1 MVYAHL
7 IIQKYLELGK
17 TVFNI
22 SFNKSNNLNNNKIMT
37 TIENLKQLESQL
49 TSLTKVYSGTLAA
62 ISLNEE
68 CRNITKVLKFLEEKE
83 EWYKCLYYK
92 HLLKDNINLLSD
104 KEIKEL
110 NNNWL
115 TSNDMM
121 KLCDKYNIE
130 YQTINFR
137 Q

>member
-22 SFNKSNNLNNNKIMT
+22 SVNKSNNLNNNKIMT
-37 TIENLKQLESQL
+37 TRENLKQLESQL

>member
-1 MVYAHL
+1 
-7 IIQKYLELGK
+7 
-17 TVFNI
+17 
-22 SFNKSNNLNNNKIMT
+22 MT

-49 TSLTKVYSGTLAA
+49 TSLEKVYSGTLAA

-68 CRNITKVLKFLEEKE
+68 CRNITKVLKFLEKEE

-115 TSNDMM
+115 TSNDMI

>member
-1 MVYAHL
+1 M
-7 IIQKYLELGK
+7 K
-17 TVFNI
+17 
-22 SFNKSNNLNNNKIMT
+22 

-49 TSLTKVYSGTLAA
+49 TFLSKVYSGTLAA
-62 ISLNEE
+62 ISLDEE

-104 KEIKEL
+104 REIKKL

-115 TSNDMM
+115 NSNDMM
-121 KLCDKYNIE
+121 ELCDKYNIE
-130 YQTINFR
+130 YQTIYFR
-137 Q
+137 

>member
-1 MVYAHL
+1 
-7 IIQKYLELGK
+7 
-17 TVFNI
+17 
-22 SFNKSNNLNNNKIMT
+22 MT
-37 TIENLKQLESQL
+37 TIENLKELESEL
-49 TSLTKVYSGTLAA
+49 NSLSKAYSGTLAS
-62 ISLNEE
+62 ISLDEE
-68 CRNITKVLKFLEEKE
+68 RRNITKVLKFLEEKE

-92 HLLKDNINLLSD
+92 HILKDNINLLSD

>member
-1 MVYAHL
+1 
-7 IIQKYLELGK
+7 
-17 TVFNI
+17 
-22 SFNKSNNLNNNKIMT
+22 MT
-37 TIENLKQLESQL
+37 TIEKLKELESEL
-49 TSLTKVYSGTLAA
+49 NSLSKVYSGTLAA
-62 ISLNEE
+62 TSLDEE
-68 CRNITKVLKFLEEKE
+68 CRHITKVLKFLEEKE
-83 EWYKCLYYK
+83 EWYKRLYYK

-115 TSNDMM
+115 NSNDMI

-130 YQTINFR
+130 YKTINFR

>member
-17 TVFNI
+17 TV
-22 SFNKSNNLNNNKIMT
+22 FNKSNNLNNNKIMT

>member
-1 MVYAHL
+1 M
-7 IIQKYLELGK
+7 E
-17 TVFNI
+17 
-22 SFNKSNNLNNNKIMT
+22 
-37 TIENLKQLESQL
+37 TIEKLKELEQEL
-49 TSLTKVYSGTLAA
+49 NSLSKVYSGTLAA
-62 ISLNEE
+62 ISLDEE
-68 CRNITKVLKFLEEKE
+68 RKHITKVLKFLEEKE
-83 EWYKCLYYK
+83 EWYKSLYYK

-104 KEIKEL
+104 KESKEL

-115 TSNDMM
+115 NSDDMM

>member
-1 MVYAHL
+1 M
-7 IIQKYLELGK
+7 K
-17 TVFNI
+17 
-22 SFNKSNNLNNNKIMT
+22 
-37 TIENLKQLESQL
+37 TIEKLKELEQEL
-49 TSLTKVYSGTLAA
+49 NSLSKVYSGTLAA
-62 ISLNEE
+62 TSLDEE
-68 CRNITKVLKFLEEKE
+68 CRHITKVLKFLEEKE

-92 HLLKDNINLLSD
+92 HILKNNIHLLSN

-115 TSNDMM
+115 NSNDMM

>member
-1 MVYAHL
+1 
-7 IIQKYLELGK
+7 
-17 TVFNI
+17 
-22 SFNKSNNLNNNKIMT
+22 MT
-37 TIENLKQLESQL
+37 AIEKLKELESEL
-49 TSLTKVYSGTLAA
+49 KFLSKAYSGTLAA

-68 CRNITKVLKFLEEKE
+68 RKHITKVLKFLEEKE

-92 HLLKDNINLLSD
+92 RILKDNTHLLSD
-104 KEIKEL
+104 KEIEKL

-115 TSNDMM
+115 NSNDMM

-130 YQTINFR
+130 YKTIHFR

>member
-1 MVYAHL
+1 MA
-7 IIQKYLELGK
+7 
-17 TVFNI
+17 
-22 SFNKSNNLNNNKIMT
+22 

-49 TSLTKVYSGTLAA
+49 TSLQKAYAGTLAA
-62 ISLNEE
+62 ITLYEE
-68 CRNITKVLKFLEEKE
+68 CKHITKVLKFLEEKE

-115 TSNDMM
+115 NSNDMM

-130 YQTINFR
+130 YHTINFR

>member
-1 MVYAHL
+1 
-7 IIQKYLELGK
+7 
-17 TVFNI
+17 
-22 SFNKSNNLNNNKIMT
+22 MT
-37 TIENLKQLESQL
+37 TIEKLKELESEL
-49 TSLTKVYSGTLAA
+49 EVLREAYSGTLAA

-68 CRNITKVLKFLEEKE
+68 RKHITKVLRFLEEEE
-83 EWYKCLYYK
+83 EWYKRLYYK

-115 TSNDMM
+115 NSNDMT
-121 KLCDKYNIE
+121 KLCDKYNIK

>member
-1 MVYAHL
+1 M
-7 IIQKYLELGK
+7 E
-17 TVFNI
+17 
-22 SFNKSNNLNNNKIMT
+22 
-37 TIENLKQLESQL
+37 
-49 TSLTKVYSGTLAA
+49 KVYKHELLEKFISKKEITE
-62 ISLNEE
+62 SLNRGMIKMAKKNSIKLFEDKLV
-68 CRNITKVLKFLEEKE
+68 RSVWDEEKE

-115 TSNDMM
+115 NSNDMIN
-121 KLCDKYNIE
+121 LCDKYNIE
-130 YQTINFR
+130 YKTIHFR

>member
-1 MVYAHL
+1 MA
-7 IIQKYLELGK
+7 
-17 TVFNI
+17 
-22 SFNKSNNLNNNKIMT
+22 
-37 TIENLKQLESQL
+37 TIEKLKELESDL
-49 TSLTKVYSGTLAA
+49 ESLSKAYSGTLAA
-62 ISLNEE
+62 TTLYEE
-68 CRNITKVLKFLEEKE
+68 SEHITEVLKFLEEKE

-104 KEIKEL
+104 KESKEL

-115 TSNDMM
+115 NSDDMI

>member
-1 MVYAHL
+1 
-7 IIQKYLELGK
+7 
-17 TVFNI
+17 
-22 SFNKSNNLNNNKIMT
+22 MT

-49 TSLTKVYSGTLAA
+49 TSLEKVYSGTLAA
-62 ISLNEE
+62 ITLDEE
-68 CRNITKVLKFLEEKE
+68 CKHITKVLKFLEEKE

-92 HLLKDNINLLSD
+92 RRLKDNINLLSN

-110 NNNWL
+110 INNWL

-121 KLCDKYNIE
+121 KLCDKYNIK
-130 YQTINFR
+130 YQTIDFR

>member
-1 MVYAHL
+1 
-7 IIQKYLELGK
+7 
-17 TVFNI
+17 
-22 SFNKSNNLNNNKIMT
+22 MT
-37 TIENLKQLESQL
+37 TIENLKQLESEL
-49 TSLTKVYSGTLAA
+49 ETLREAYSGTLAA
-62 ISLNEE
+62 ISLDEE
-68 CRNITKVLKFLEEKE
+68 RRNITKVLKFLEEKE

-121 KLCDKYNIE
+121 KLCDKYNIA
-130 YQTINFR
+130 YNIINFHL
-137 Q
+137 

>member
-1 MVYAHL
+1 
-7 IIQKYLELGK
+7 
-17 TVFNI
+17 
-22 SFNKSNNLNNNKIMT
+22 MT
-37 TIENLKQLESQL
+37 TIEKLKELESEL
-49 TSLTKVYSGTLAA
+49 NSLSKVYSGTLAA

-68 CRNITKVLKFLEEKE
+68 RKHITNVLKFLEEKE
-83 EWYKCLYYK
+83 EWYKRLYYK

-115 TSNDMM
+115 NSNDMM

>member
-1 MVYAHL
+1 
-7 IIQKYLELGK
+7 
-17 TVFNI
+17 
-22 SFNKSNNLNNNKIMT
+22 MT

-49 TSLTKVYSGTLAA
+49 TSLEKVYSGTLAA

-68 CRNITKVLKFLEEKE
+68 CRNITKVLKFLEKKE
-83 EWYKCLYYK
+83 ELYKCLYYK

-115 TSNDMM
+115 TSNDMI

>member
-1 MVYAHL
+1 
-7 IIQKYLELGK
+7 
-17 TVFNI
+17 
-22 SFNKSNNLNNNKIMT
+22 MT
-37 TIENLKQLESQL
+37 TIEKLKELESEL
-49 TSLTKVYSGTLAA
+49 EVLREAYSGTLAA

-68 CRNITKVLKFLEEKE
+68 RKHITNVLRFLEKEE
-83 EWYKCLYYK
+83 EWYKRLYYK

-104 KEIKEL
+104 KEIKKL

-115 TSNDMM
+115 NSDDMI

-130 YQTINFR
+130 YKTIHFR

>member
-1 MVYAHL
+1 
-7 IIQKYLELGK
+7 
-17 TVFNI
+17 
-22 SFNKSNNLNNNKIMT
+22 MT
-37 TIENLKQLESQL
+37 TIENLKKLKSEL
-49 TSLTKVYSGTLAA
+49 NSLSKSYSGTLAA
-62 ISLNEE
+62 TSLYEE
-68 CRNITKVLKFLEEKE
+68 CKHITKVLKFLEEKE

-115 TSNDMM
+115 NSDDMI

>member
-22 SFNKSNNLNNNKIMT
+22 SVNKSNNLNNNKIMT

-68 CRNITKVLKFLEEKE
+68 CRNSTKVLKFLEEKE

>member
-1 MVYAHL
+1 
-7 IIQKYLELGK
+7 
-17 TVFNI
+17 
-22 SFNKSNNLNNNKIMT
+22 MT
-37 TIENLKQLESQL
+37 TIENLKELESEL
-49 TSLTKVYSGTLAA
+49 NSLSKAYSGTLAA

-92 HLLKDNINLLSD
+92 HILKDNINLLSD

>member
-92 HLLKDNINLLSD
+92 HLLKD
-104 KEIKEL
+104 
-110 NNNWL
+110 
-115 TSNDMM
+115 
-121 KLCDKYNIE
+121 
-130 YQTINFR
+130 
-137 Q
+137 

>member
-1 MVYAHL
+1 MILSAVEGLNGL
-7 IIQKYLELGK
+7 I
-17 TVFNI
+17 
-22 SFNKSNNLNNNKIMT
+22 KITIKT
-37 TIENLKQLESQL
+37 TIMKTIEKLKELESEL
-49 TSLTKVYSGTLAA
+49 NSLSKVYSGTLAA
-62 ISLNEE
+62 ISLEE
-68 CRNITKVLKFLEEKE
+68 ERRNITKVLKFLEEKE
-83 EWYKCLYYK
+83 EWYKRLYYK

-115 TSNDMM
+115 NSNDMM

-130 YQTINFR
+130 YKTIHFR

>member
-1 MVYAHL
+1 
-7 IIQKYLELGK
+7 
-17 TVFNI
+17 
-22 SFNKSNNLNNNKIMT
+22 MT
-37 TIENLKQLESQL
+37 TIENLKQLESEL
-49 TSLTKVYSGTLAA
+49 STLREAYSGTLAA

-68 CRNITKVLKFLEEKE
+68 RKHITKVLKFLEEKE

-92 HLLKDNINLLSD
+92 HILKDNIHLLSD

-110 NNNWL
+110 SNNWL